1 MTPDNTALAARIQR
15 IEDRTAIVETV
26 VKYAIAIDAAD
37 WDGFS
42 SVLTDPVHIDFSEA
56 GLPAA
61 DLPREAFVG
70 FARQGLE
77 AWDARQHISPN
88 HVVTFDESDP
98 DTALC
103 TSYMYAQHYKKGA
116 PSGEFY
122 LMRGSYDNQ
131 MVRTES
137 GWKITSLTQH
147 ILWLEGNADASTEA
161 LAA

>member
-1 MTPDNTALAARIQR
+1 MTTDMIDLAARIQR
-15 IEDRTAIVETV
+15 IEDRTAIIDTV
-26 VKYAIAIDAAD
+26 VKYATAIDAAD
-37 WDGFS
+37 WDGYA
-42 SVLTDPVHIDFSEA
+42 SVFTDPLHVDFSEA

-61 DLPREAFVG
+61 DFPRDAFVG
-70 FARQGLE
+70 FAKQGLE

-98 DTALC
+98 DKALC

-122 LMRGSYDNQ
+122 LMRGSYDNH
-131 MVRTES
+131 MVRTEG

-147 ILWLEGNADASTEA
+147 ISWLEGNADAGMEA
-161 LAA
+161 VDA